1 MPIHD
6 LGYRAWPGTYS
17 SGLFRFCVIASGG
30 IRVVGRNTWV
40 RRVLL
45 AAWLPAVGLAAVIFG
60 YERLL
65 ESRQVALTGPEIR
78 NSVLGELGR
87 ELQDGDAVIEALRKE
102 DLQEGR
108 HLMWSW
114 LLSTFLR
121 VPQAVMATLV
131 IGMIA
136 PPLIARDVRTRAFL
150 LYFSRPIGRLEYVCG
165 KMTIV
170 GTYLVLITT
179 VPALGCYLFGV
190 ALSSDLSVLADTWD
204 LPFRIVL
211 ASLVFIVPAAS
222 VALMFS
228 SLTSESRFAAFAWF
242 AFWGLGFIA
251 WNVTYGVM
259 SDGALRTA
267 NAQRNRPL
275 SHDDL
280 QRWLDEAARRD
291 LTDPSAAV
299 KPPPPP
305 RPGVRPT
312 DEQREALEAPDRR
325 YDELLRKAAAL
336 GLFDREQQRI
346 EARLAQ
352 AREEIARHP
361 MSLVSLYDTLV
372 RLQRWVFGLETEW
385 SAVLPSMVVTVLIT
399 LFAWF
404 ILLRNVSASLRA

>member
-6 LGYRAWPGTYS
+6 LGYRAWPGKYS
-17 SGLFRFCVIASGG
+17 SDTFRFWVIASSG

-45 AAWLPAVGLAAVIFG
+45 AAWLPTIGLAAVIFG

-65 ESRQVALTGPEIR
+65 ENREVALTSTEARSSI
-78 NSVLGELGR
+78 LGQLGD
-87 ELQDGDAVIEALRKE
+87 ELQDGDLVVEALMKE

-114 LLSTFLR
+114 LLSSFLR
-121 VPQAVMATLV
+121 VPQAVMAMLV

-150 LYFSRPIGRLEYVCG
+150 MYFSKPIGRMEYIVG
-165 KMTIV
+165 KMMV
-170 GTYLVLITT
+170 VSTYLLFITT
-179 VPALGCYLFGV
+179 IPALGCYLFGV

-211 ASLVFIVPAAS
+211 ASLIFIVPSVS

-259 SDGALRTA
+259 SDEARRTA
-267 NAQRNRPL
+267 SAQQVHQR
-275 SHDDL
+275 SHPELQQWRHEEMRRTAQSLGFADDD
-280 QRWLDEAARRD
+280 QRQMETRM
-291 LTDPSAAV
+291 
-299 KPPPPP
+299 
-305 RPGVRPT
+305 
-312 DEQREALEAPDRR
+312 
-325 YDELLRKAAAL
+325 
-336 GLFDREQQRI
+336 
-346 EARLAQ
+346 AQ
-352 AREEIARHP
+352 ARKEIAKHP

-372 RLQRWVFGLETEW
+372 RLQRWVFGLETQW
-385 SAVLPSMVVTVLIT
+385 SAVVPSMIVTVSVT
-399 LFAWF
+399 LFAWIVLF
-404 ILLRNVSASLRA
+404 RNVSAPIRV

>member
-6 LGYRAWPGTYS
+6 LGYRAWPGKYS
-17 SGLFRFCVIASGG
+17 SDLFRFWVIASSG

-40 RRVLL
+40 RRMLL
-45 AAWLPAVGLAAVIFG
+45 AAWLPTIGLAAVIFG

-65 ESRQVALTGPEIR
+65 ENQEVAFTSSEAR
-78 NSVLGELGR
+78 NSVLGELGS
-87 ELQDGDAVIEALRKE
+87 ELQDGEVVVEALTKE

-121 VPQAVMATLV
+121 VPQAVMAMLV

-150 LYFSRPIGRLEYVCG
+150 MYFSKPIGRVEYVFG
-165 KMTIV
+165 KMMIV
-170 GTYLVLITT
+170 SIYLMFITT

-211 ASLVFIVPAAS
+211 ASLIFIVPAVS

-251 WNVTYGVM
+251 WNVTYAAM
-259 SDGALRTA
+259 SDEVRRTA
-267 NAQRNRPL
+267 NARRVNQRLHLGPQQYGEMLRHIE
-275 SHDDL
+275 SSDFADRA
-280 QRWLDEAARRD
+280 QRQVDA
-291 LTDPSAAV
+291 
-299 KPPPPP
+299 
-305 RPGVRPT
+305 
-312 DEQREALEAPDRR
+312 Q
-325 YDELLRKAAAL
+325 
-336 GLFDREQQRI
+336 
-346 EARLAQ
+346 LAQ
-352 AREEIARHP
+352 AQEEIAQHP

-372 RLQRWVFGLETEW
+372 RLQRWVFGLETRW
-385 SAVLPSMVVTVLIT
+385 SAIWPSMMVTVAVT
-399 LFAWF
+399 AFAWF
-404 ILLRNVSASLRA
+404 ILLRNVSAPIRV